1 MGGTLPPPSLLTP
14 GSPKDA
20 CLVHCFTPFFTHDCC
35 AVFPSNHIVKFVDD
49 TTCLG
54 SLTTT
59 MRQHIGMRYN
69 TWPYGVITIP
79 WFLTSRSW
87 KEIIVDFH
95 KTGQYKQSPLSIDKE
110 VVERVTD
117 CKFFGVIVSDDL
129 SWSTNTA
136 DVIGK
141 AQQRLYYL
149 RKLKSAKIPRQLM
162 VNFYNFAIS
171 SVLSYGFLVWFSSC
185 TEAGQQAL
193 QRVVRTAGKIIGT
206 TLPEMSSTF
215 TTRCLRHV
223 KNILRDQHH
232 PAHHLFHLLPSGR
245 RYRSIR
251 ARTARLAHSIYPEAA
266 RLLNRQSPPILPIS
280 IGTHYIPPQK

>member
-1 MGGTLPPPSLLTP
+1 MTP
-14 GSPKDA
+14 R
-20 CLVHCFTPFFTHDCC
+20 
-35 AVFPSNHIVKFVDD
+35 
-49 TTCLG
+49 CLG

-117 CKFFGVIVSDDL
+117 CTFLGVIVSDDL

-149 RKLKSAKIPRQLM
+149 TSRHFSEWSEQRERSSEQLFRRWAPPSPLAVYGMWKTSCATNTILHITCSTCCLQVEDTGPYALEQLDWPTASTQRRRTDKTISLHSAHIYRHTLHPTTKITVIGLHH
-162 VNFYNFAIS
+162 FALCYHCYA
-171 SVLSYGFLVWFSSC
+171 VGML
-185 TEAGQQAL
+185 
-193 QRVVRTAGKIIGT
+193 
-206 TLPEMSSTF
+206 
-215 TTRCLRHV
+215 
-223 KNILRDQHH
+223 
-232 PAHHLFHLLPSGR
+232 
-245 RYRSIR
+245 
-251 ARTARLAHSIYPEAA
+251 
-266 RLLNRQSPPILPIS
+266 
-280 IGTHYIPPQK
+280 